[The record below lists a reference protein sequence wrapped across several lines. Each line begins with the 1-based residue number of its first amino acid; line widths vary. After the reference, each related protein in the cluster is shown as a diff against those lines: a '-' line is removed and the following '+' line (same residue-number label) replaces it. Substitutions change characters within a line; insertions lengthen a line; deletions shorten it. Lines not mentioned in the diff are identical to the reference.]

1 MSNYFSASEDFLN
14 SKKTRNEGNTPFSSY
29 NCGGYAL
36 STFSWFYPYIAGFRY
51 CNMLHIN
58 NCNNNDDKYRTE
70 LIFELYE
77 DGFNK
82 DEIIDY
88 LLLRDKNFMLS
99 VFKDSLRSISSPE
112 EANEDEEVIAYR
124 LCINLYED
132 GYGEVREEDIDEDFH
147 FLVFRDGQW
156 MHKPGSNMIQPFEGD
171 IYKPWVS
178 SVDLVYTGKILFF
191 ANKIR

>member
-1 MSNYFSASEDFLN
+1 MD
-14 SKKTRNEGNTPFSSY
+14 SY
-29 NCGGYAL
+29 
-36 STFSWFYPYIAGFRY
+36 
-51 CNMLHIN
+51 
-58 NCNNNDDKYRTE
+58 NNNDERHRTE

-88 LLLRDKNFMLS
+88 LLLKDKNFMLS

-132 GYGEVREEDIDEDFH
+132 EYGEVREEDIDEDFH

-156 MHKPGSNMIQPFEGD
+156 MHKPGSNMI
-171 IYKPWVS
+171 
-178 SVDLVYTGKILFF
+178 
-191 ANKIR
+191 